1 MTTDTSVSV
10 KEYDPVLILMKG
22 ALFAAFNA
30 GGIITMV
37 AHAWQEELADIWI
50 AAGLICLDFTSE
62 SSERDFIF
70 GFTGDLTGITADAL
84 VNINKHGI
92 FFFLFGHFFN
102 LTN

>member
-30 GGIITMV
+30 GGIITMI
-37 AHAWQEELADIWI
+37 ANPGQEEFADMRI
-50 AAGLICLDFTSE
+50 AAGLICFDFTSE

-70 GFTGDLTGITADAL
+70 GFTGDLTGITADAP